1 MKCWEIE
8 KARADKLEQE
18 IKALQERDAGHDV
31 ELQRQRDLTQSI
43 REALEDSQNM
53 IRNMRAKQCEV
64 RQLLNQALT
73 NLNGQ

>member
-18 IKALQERDAGHDV
+18 IKALQERDAGHDA